1 MNTSAHRPSGSAVAY
16 EDAPIRR
23 FHLRVTIAG
32 TGGQFSDGFIL
43 GIVGIVIASATK
55 TLGLTPLW
63 VGLLGAATLAGL
75 FFGAI
80 VVGPIADRIGRRQIF
95 AWDMLIFAVLS
106 AAQFFVQ
113 TPTQLLILRL
123 LLGLVLGADYVV
135 SKSLVTEH
143 APKKF
148 RGRLMSLLAVAWAA
162 GYVFAYLVGFL
173 LSGTSDAAWRWM
185 LAASAV
191 PALLVLGFRIGV
203 PEAPLWLSRHG
214 RDDEAAAVV
223 QKYLGDG
230 VRPPVAAGATDRR
243 GMRVLFGPKYRKR
256 TAVGALFY
264 VCQVIPFFALGTFSP
279 QVMDSLGV
287 TSKLGA
293 GALYNL
299 FLLAGAIV
307 GLLLIDRISRRFFL
321 ISTFLVGGALLT
333 GLAFLSGLSP
343 VLVLVL
349 FTAFAFVLAA
359 AVNLEFVYPP
369 ELFPTDLRASG
380 VGIAVAASRIGSA
393 GGTFLLPVVVA
404 GYGMNV
410 ALAGCVVV
418 LFVGALICWVWAPE
432 TSTETLGEIDGA
444 GPAVESAEVAAETPG
459 TRS

>member
-1 MNTSAHRPSGSAVAY
+1 MSTSARSATTALAY
-16 EDAPIRR
+16 EDAPLTR
-23 FHLRVTIAG
+23 FHIKVTVAG

-43 GIVGIVIASATK
+43 GIIGIVIAAAT
-55 TLGLTPLW
+55 TSLGLAPLW
-63 VGLLGAATLAGL
+63 IGLLGAATLVGL
-75 FFGAI
+75 FLGAV

-95 AWDMLIFAVLS
+95 AWDMLAFAVLS
-106 AAQFFVQ
+106 LVQFFVQ
-113 TPTQLLILRL
+113 TPGQLLVLRL

-143 APKKF
+143 APLRF

-173 LSGTSDAAWRWM
+173 LAGQGEDAWRYM
-185 LAASAV
+185 LAISAI
-191 PALLVLGFRIGV
+191 PALLVFGFRLGV

-214 RDDEAAAVV
+214 RDAEAAAVV
-223 QKYLGDG
+223 RRHLGPN
-230 VRPPVAAGATDRR
+230 VHPPTATPSANRR
-243 GMRVLFGPKYRKR
+243 GTGALFSPAYRKR

-279 QVMDSLGV
+279 QVMEALGV

-293 GALYNL
+293 GALYNV

-307 GLLLIDRISRRFFL
+307 GLLIIDKISRRLFL
-321 ISTFLVGGALLT
+321 IGTFAAGGALLAALT
-333 GLAFLSGLSP
+333 AFADIGGP
-343 VLVLVL
+343 VISVSL

-393 GGTFLLPVVVA
+393 ASTFLLPLVA
-404 GYGMNV
+404 SGYGMGV
-410 ALAGCVVV
+410 ALGGCVVV
-418 LFVGALICWVWAPE
+418 LFIGALVCWAWAPE
-432 TSTETLGEIDGA
+432 TSAESLDGIDARG
-444 GPAVESAEVAAETPG
+444 
-459 TRS
+459 

>member
-1 MNTSAHRPSGSAVAY
+1 MSTPAQPYGGAAVAY
-16 EDAPIRR
+16 EDAPVTG

-43 GIVGIVIASATK
+43 GIIGIVIASATNA
-55 TLGLTPLW
+55 LGLTPLW

-80 VVGPIADRIGRRQIF
+80 VAGPVADRIGRRQIF

-106 AAQFFVQ
+106 AAQFFAQ
-113 TPTQLLILRL
+113 TAIQLLILRL

-148 RGRLMSLLAVAWAA
+148 RGRLLSLLAVAWAA
-162 GYVFAYLVGFL
+162 GYAFAYLIGFL
-173 LSGTSDAAWRWM
+173 LSGSGPDAWRWM
-185 LAASAV
+185 LAVSAV
-191 PALLVLGFRIGV
+191 PALLILGFRLGV

-214 RDDEAAAVV
+214 RDDVAAAIVRKHLGPDVLPPAAEAAP
-223 QKYLGDG
+223 K
-230 VRPPVAAGATDRR
+230 R
-243 GMRVLFGPKYRKR
+243 GMRELFAPRYRKR

-279 QVMDSLGV
+279 QVMESLGV

-299 FLLAGAIV
+299 FLLGGAVV

-321 ISTFLVGGALLT
+321 ISTFLLGAALLAALT
-333 GLAFLSGLSP
+333 FTADLSP
-343 VLVLVL
+343 ALAIIL

-393 GGTFLLPVVVA
+393 GSTFLLPVVAA
-404 GYGMNV
+404 GYGMRT
-410 ALAGCVVV
+410 ALTGCVIV
-418 LFVGALICWVWAPE
+418 LIIGALVCLAYAPE
-432 TSTETLGEIDGA
+432 TSTETLAQLDTTNPTHPVTP
-444 GPAVESAEVAAETPG
+444 PA
-459 TRS
+459 

>member
-1 MNTSAHRPSGSAVAY
+1 MSTSAPNTATALAY
-16 EDAPIRR
+16 EDAPLTR

-43 GIVGIVIASATK
+43 GIIGIVIAAATN

-75 FFGAI
+75 FFGAVI
-80 VVGPIADRIGRRQIF
+80 VGPIADRIGRRQIF
-95 AWDMLIFAVLS
+95 AWDMLAFAVLS
-106 AAQFFVQ
+106 LAQFFVQ
-113 TPTQLLILRL
+113 TPGQLLVLRL

-143 APKKF
+143 APRRF
-148 RGRLMSLLAVAWAA
+148 RGRLMSLLAVAWAG
-162 GYVFAYLVGFL
+162 GYVFAYLIGFL
-173 LSGTSDAAWRWM
+173 LTGHGEDSWRYM
-185 LAASAV
+185 LAVSAI
-191 PALLVLGFRIGV
+191 PALLVFGFRLGV

-214 RDDEAAAVV
+214 RDEEAATVV
-223 QKYLGDG
+223 RRHLGPN
-230 VRPPVAAGATDRR
+230 VTPPTAAPTTSHR
-243 GMRVLFGPKYRKR
+243 GMRTLFNPTHRKR

-279 QVMDSLGV
+279 QVMAALGV

-293 GALYNL
+293 GALYNV

-307 GLLLIDRISRRFFL
+307 GLLIIDKISRRLFL
-321 ISTFLVGGALLT
+321 IGTFVVGGALLA
-333 GLAFLSGLSP
+333 GLTVLADLGGP
-343 VLVLVL
+343 VVSVAL

-393 GGTFLLPVVVA
+393 ASTFLLPLVA
-404 GYGMNV
+404 DGYGMNV
-410 ALAGCVVV
+410 ALGGCVVV
-418 LFVGALICWVWAPE
+418 LFLGALVCWAWAPE
-432 TSTETLGEIDGA
+432 TGTESLDSID
-444 GPAVESAEVAAETPG
+444 
-459 TRS
+459 TRD

>member
-1 MNTSAHRPSGSAVAY
+1 MSPSAARPSGSVLAY
-16 EDAPIRR
+16 EDAPVTG
-23 FHLRVTIAG
+23 FHMRVTIAG

-43 GIVGIVIASATK
+43 GIIGIVIASATS

-63 VGLLGAATLAGL
+63 AGLLGAATLTGL

-95 AWDMLIFAVLS
+95 AWDMLVFAVLS

-113 TPTQLLILRL
+113 TPAELLVLRL
-123 LLGLVLGADYVV
+123 LLGVVLGADYVV

-162 GYVFAYLVGFL
+162 GYVFAYLIGFL
-173 LSGTSDAAWRWM
+173 LSGTGDDAWRWM
-185 LAASAV
+185 LAVSAL

-203 PEAPLWLSRHG
+203 PEAPLWLARHG
-214 RDDEAAAVV
+214 RDVEAAAIVR
-223 QKYLGDG
+223 KHLGDD
-230 VRPPVAAGATDRR
+230 VQPPPAVGAAPKR
-243 GMRVLFGPKYRKR
+243 GMRVLFSPVYRKR

-279 QVMDSLGV
+279 QVMESLGV

-299 FLLAGAIV
+299 FILAGAVV

-321 ISTFLVGGALLT
+321 ISTFLVGGALLA
-333 GLAFLSGLSP
+333 GLTFLAELSP
-343 VLVLVL
+343 VLAVVL

-380 VGIAVAASRIGSA
+380 VGVAVAASRIGSA
-393 GGTFLLPVVVA
+393 GSTFLLPIVAA

-418 LFVGALICWVWAPE
+418 LLLGGLVCWAWAPE
-432 TSTETLGEIDGA
+432 TSTETLGEIDAA
-444 GPAVESAEVAAETPG
+444 GPSARTEDVDKTV
-459 TRS
+459 